1 MIDQQDQDVYDEVSS
16 AYSDVRLER
25 DAEDVIRR
33 GRTLRRR
40 RKTMP
45 ALAAAGVL
53 AFSLSVAAV
62 TAHTH
67 RPTSVAVVNVDEAEF
82 SIHTDAQR
90 GVVTLTMRQ
99 FMDASVVTKLLAEAG
114 IPAVVYSEH
123 VTPHAIIWPCN
134 WAGASVIDSGKV
146 IVHVKNPTDVVFE
159 INRNAMPRGSV
170 VAFDF
175 LSIIMPNGTMNAA
188 SAQLLSAAPTSGTP
202 TSCAAG
208 VSQSTTTWIWTQVHL
223 SSPHAS
229 IHQ

>member
-1 MIDQQDQDVYDEVSS
+1 MIDQQDQDVYDEVGS
-16 AYSDVRLER
+16 AYADVHLER
-25 DAEDVIRR
+25 DTEDVIRR

-40 RKTMP
+40 RRTVP

-62 TAHTH
+62 TVQTH
-67 RPTSVAVVNVDEAEF
+67 RSAHVAVVNVDEAEF
-82 SIHTDAQR
+82 SIHTDAHS
-90 GVVTLTMRQ
+90 GIVTLTMRQ

-114 IPAVVYSEH
+114 IPAVIYSEH
-123 VTPHAIIWPCN
+123 VAPHGIIWPCN
-134 WAGASVIDSGKV
+134 WAGARVIDSDKV
-146 IVHVKNPTDVVFE
+146 IVHVASPSDAVFE

-202 TSCAAG
+202 ISCAAG
-208 VSQSTTTWIWTQVHL
+208 VSQSTTTWIWTQVHS

-229 IHQ
+229 IRP